1 MKSMR
6 RRPIVGGMQTILSF
20 ILQLLNLLILFSTLS
35 TSTGFI
41 LVPSASSRY
50 HPPSHPGS
58 DRVWRPRGSA
68 TPAPTALGSADNADS
83 EGLPPSDAEISLD
96 LQARIKDLGLG
107 GDDVK
112 AVGTDNDSSTSD
124 TGTQAQARNNEGEF
138 IYTGG
143 ERFYLPSSARSSLPT
158 TIDSKE
164 GEILPRR
171 QSVNSFKEA
180 TSRRELLREARPGI
194 IGSLE
199 GLALA
204 LSLFFVLTVIATGGR
219 LFAPFASIS
228 DEFVSPV
235 SSSSSTTLFPRQ
247 RIVLDPDTLLKE
259 DFARDGSSVF
269 YGGQAVHEKDP

>member
-1 MKSMR
+1 MKRIS
-6 RRPIVGGMQTILSF
+6 
-20 ILQLLNLLILFSTLS
+20 LLIFCLLPVLGFSQFEITIKANVIDEETREPIQFANVEFLNKPLKEITREDGSFVLS
-35 TSTGFI
+35 YDENLVSEQDIFEVSAFGYESQDISAKQFYRFLTNTNKIFLRQKPGVENQVVKTKDEETTS
-41 LVPSASSRY
+41 VSN
-50 HPPSHPGS
+50 
-58 DRVWRPRGSA
+58 
-68 TPAPTALGSADNADS
+68 APKAL
-83 EGLPPSDAEISLD
+83 
-96 LQARIKDLGLG
+96 
-107 GDDVK
+107 
-112 AVGTDNDSSTSD
+112 
-124 TGTQAQARNNEGEF
+124 TGTISVKGIPVQGA
-138 IYTGG
+138 
-143 ERFYLPSSARSSLPT
+143 
-158 TIDSKE
+158 KE
-164 GEILPRR
+164 SIK
-171 QSVNSFKEA
+171 NSFKEA